1 LITLFSTIEQEYDL
15 ENDEEEQEDDLTA
28 EDDDDDDP
36 DWDRYCTTENSNF
49 SEFSGN
55 GYLSTKSSMSLRN
68 HECCSACH
76 QTLPVQFCQ
85 TSSSYRKTEQ
95 QMKEFI
101 YKMTLVDMEQMGC
114 DKSSCR
120 INGGKCVGLAR
131 IQDVN
136 KLRKDFWGAQH
147 DEAIKTKEKGQR
159 LQEIMRK
166 FYNGPKDRFEYK
178 VGDVDVCEK
187 GFFLLLGLINPS
199 SQRIGEQLRRVMNT
213 IRNIKQEKP
222 LVDKEA
228 MLYKSCKDPRNRCS
242 QHAVK

>member
-101 YKMTLVDMEQMGC
+101 YKMKEF
-114 DKSSCR
+114 
-120 INGGKCVGLAR
+120 GKCQL
-131 IQDVN
+131 
-136 KLRKDFWGAQH
+136 
-147 DEAIKTKEKGQR
+147 
-159 LQEIMRK
+159 
-166 FYNGPKDRFEYK
+166 
-178 VGDVDVCEK
+178 
-187 GFFLLLGLINPS
+187 S
-199 SQRIGEQLRRVMNT
+199 SAN
-213 IRNIKQEKP
+213 
-222 LVDKEA
+222 
-228 MLYKSCKDPRNRCS
+228 
-242 QHAVK
+242 